1 MPPRPEPSHPVSE
14 LERERER
21 VGVVKAAGL
30 LRLPPPLLLLLLLAR
45 SGWRSHDDADAAD
58 RSQEGEPS
66 ASHVGAPI
74 CTRYTAQRRLQSSTS
89 ASHEAE
95 PAILDEDGRMELRQ
109 ALTSRLSCSASAV
122 PPPAFTPG
130 RRRPI

>member
-30 LRLPPPLLLLLLLAR
+30 LPPPPLLLLLLAR

-58 RSQEGEPS
+58 RSQGDPS